1 MAYLRGE
8 VDLMSGCCG
17 GKAAESVL
25 GAMDVQSRCM
35 TPEEAEKIWPLERQG
50 EGATATDRFE
60 AEAYVIPSEAS
71 YVPATEHVWLEVPT
85 SADRIKAASGRV
97 LDLLLSKNES
107 YGDTALNPLRI
118 LSKLDAYEG
127 LAVRADDKL
136 SRLKNAP
143 DAFQEDALLDL
154 AGYLILMLAARGE
167 R

>member
-1 MAYLRGE
+1 
-8 VDLMSGCCG
+8 MSGCCG

-25 GAMDVQSRCM
+25 GAMATKTPRYL
-35 TPEEAEKIWPLERQG
+35 TPEEAEKFWPLERQG
-50 EGATATDRFE
+50 EGATA
-60 AEAYVIPSEAS
+60 
-71 YVPATEHVWLEVPT
+71 YVPATEHVWLQVPEVAT
-85 SADRIKAASGRV
+85 SADRIRAASGRV

-107 YGDTALNPLRI
+107 YGDTALNPLRV
-118 LSKLDAYEG
+118 LSKVDAYEG

-167 R
+167 A

>member
-1 MAYLRGE
+1 MS
-8 VDLMSGCCG
+8 SGCGCA
-17 GKAAESVL
+17 GKQVL
-25 GAMDVQSRCM
+25 ETREPARHM
-35 TPEEAEKIWPLERQG
+35 TPEEAEKLWPLERQG
-50 EGATATDRFE
+50 EGATA
-60 AEAYVIPSEAS
+60 YVTT
-71 YVPATEHVWLEVPT
+71 TEHVWLEVPT
-85 SADRIKAASGRV
+85 SADRIRAASGRV
-97 LDLLLSKNES
+97 LDLLLEKNES

-167 R
+167 A

>member
-1 MAYLRGE
+1 
-8 VDLMSGCCG
+8 MSGCCG
-17 GKAAESVL
+17 GKAAV
-25 GAMDVQSRCM
+25 RYM
-35 TPEEAEKIWPLERQG
+35 TPEEEHEFLYPMERQG
-50 EGATATDRFE
+50 EGATA
-60 AEAYVIPSEAS
+60 
-71 YVPATEHVWLEVPT
+71 YVPATEHVWVEVST

-97 LDLLLSKNES
+97 LDLLLEKNES
-107 YGDTALNPLRI
+107 YGDTALNPLRV

-143 DAFQEDALLDL
+143 EAFQEDALLDL

>member
-1 MAYLRGE
+1 MS
-8 VDLMSGCCG
+8 SGCGCAG
-17 GKAAESVL
+17 RSVL
-25 GAMDVQSRCM
+25 ETREPVRYM
-35 TPEEAEKIWPLERQG
+35 TPEEEHEFLYPLERQG

-85 SADRIKAASGRV
+85 SADRIKAASERV
-97 LDLLLSKNES
+97 LDLLLEKNQS

-143 DAFQEDALLDL
+143 EAFQEDALLDL

-167 R
+167 A